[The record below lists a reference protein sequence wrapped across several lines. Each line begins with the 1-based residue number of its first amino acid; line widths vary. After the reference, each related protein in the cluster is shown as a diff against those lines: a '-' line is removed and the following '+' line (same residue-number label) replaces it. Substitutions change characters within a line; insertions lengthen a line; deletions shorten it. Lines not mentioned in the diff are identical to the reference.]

1 MFVMKRL
8 LMSVAVLAI
17 CTTAFAQEKNFID
30 QNYMEVT
37 GRADLEVVPDEIYL
51 RINIS
56 EKENKGKVSVEQ
68 QQKEMFRKLKDL
80 NIDIEKNLVVQDQS
94 ADLRTYLLR
103 KNTVLSTKTYLLK
116 VSTAT
121 QVGQVFRALA
131 DIGVSDV
138 NIEKTDV
145 SNMDELRQQV
155 RAAAAVA
162 AKQNAEIL
170 ARAVGR
176 QAGKALYIQDY
187 SYNARPYANVMLAKS
202 SAVMDAAGAESMPEL
217 EFEKIKIEHSVM
229 IRFALE

>member
-1 MFVMKRL
+1 MKRI
-8 LMSVAVLAI
+8 LMTLAVLAI
-17 CTTAFAQEKNFID
+17 ATTAFSQEKNFID

-37 GRADLEVVPDEIYL
+37 GKADLEVVPDEIYI

-68 QQKEMFRKLKDL
+68 QQREMFRELKNL
-80 NIDIEKNLVVQDQS
+80 NIDIEKDLVVQDQS
-94 ADLRTYLLR
+94 ADLQTYLLR
-103 KNTVLSTKTYLLK
+103 KNTVLTTKTYLLK
-116 VSTAT
+116 VTTAT
-121 QVGQVFRALA
+121 QVGEVFRSLA
-131 DIGVSDV
+131 NIGVSDV

-162 AKQNAEIL
+162 AKQNADIL
-170 ARAVGR
+170 SKAVGR
-176 QAGKALYIQDY
+176 QTGKAIYIQDY
-187 SYNARPYANVMLAKS
+187 SYNARPYANVMFAKS
-202 SAVMDAAGAESMPEL
+202 APMMDGGAMGESAPEL

>member
-170 ARAVGR
+170 AQAVGR

-202 SAVMDAAGAESMPEL
+202 SAVMDAAGEESMPEL

>member
-1 MFVMKRL
+1 
-8 LMSVAVLAI
+8 MSVAVLAI

-202 SAVMDAAGAESMPEL
+202 SAVMDAAGEESMPEL